1 MRSGW
6 RVVRLPRAPGRD
18 EDDLQRRL
26 DRDVLGDAHA
36 RDVAEARLVDG
47 GPGVAA
53 ERGALVLPV
62 LGQRLQ
68 QRQRRAL
75 RAALEGRQA
84 ASVHSLRQR
93 REIAQL
99 GAEEAVDDDHPHA
112 RRLAL
117 DKLLDQRGARRL
129 HG

>member
-1 MRSGW
+1 MR
-6 RVVRLPRAPGRD
+6 RPRAPGGD
-18 EDDLQRRL
+18 EDGLQRRV
-26 DRDVLGDAHA
+26 DRDVLGDTHA

-75 RAALEGRQA
+75 RAALEGGQA
-84 ASVHSLRQR
+84 ARVHSVRQR
-93 REIAQL
+93 REVAQL
-99 GAEEAVDDDHPHA
+99 GAEDAVDDNHPHA

-117 DKLLDQRGARRL
+117 DKLLDQGGARRL